1 MYVSYYGAFSCR
13 ADIPQVNGS
22 ACSQNSKLI
31 NGILK
36 DELGFQGFVMTDW
49 LTQIGGVSSA
59 LAGLDMAMPGDGPI
73 PLFGDSYWG
82 SELSRAVLNGTV
94 PVDRL
99 NDMVCICPSSVFI
112 PTMMFFVP
120 CHWGHMRAAFH
131 CVACT
136 AVY

>member
-1 MYVSYYGAFSCR
+1 MFEGIELMDF
-13 ADIPQVNGS
+13 QVNGS

-49 LTQIGGVSSA
+49 LGHYTGVGSVLS
-59 LAGLDMAMPGDGPI
+59 GLDMCMPGDGAV

-82 SELSRAVLNGTV
+82 SEMSRSILNGSV

-99 NDMVCICPSSVFI
+99 NDMVCATCIF
-112 PTMMFFVP
+112 
-120 CHWGHMRAAFH
+120 R
-131 CVACT
+131 
-136 AVY
+136 